1 MTFLL
6 VFLAAYADVT
16 YCVFW
21 ILHAYGYTLCDKK
34 QKCFEQLQ
42 RTSRMLFN
50 EKILGLAMITHTHS
64 QEPYQSQTKIEELE
78 SIRGLAALLV
88 VFFHIPK
95 WNTSLDIGIINN
107 GYLMVEL
114 FFVLS
119 GYVIYNAYAGKI
131 TNKSDLFRFQF
142 LRFGRLYPVHF
153 VFLVA
158 FIFIEIAKYIAQ
170 SKLGIASPNTQPF
183 RENNLTAIFQQIF
196 LVQAI
201 GPTHNAITFNGP
213 AWSISVEFYT
223 YLIFGMSIL
232 FVATKKDLLFSLIA
246 IVSLVLLV
254 SQTTFGFND
263 LFRCL
268 AGFFIGCLTALVTK
282 AQKTNIPKYASL
294 LVLASIV
301 FFLQLKTTKQY
312 DVAIYFLTAAL
323 IATLVLSK
331 NGYLNY
337 VLNLKVLTW
346 LGSISYAVYM
356 SHFAILWVINQ
367 VIRVILK
374 KPEIL
379 ISEKYTPQLSNIETL
394 IACVLLTLIVLSVS
408 AFVYRFIEKPMREK
422 SRRYAFQT
430 LN

>member
-1 MTFLL
+1 
-6 VFLAAYADVT
+6 
-16 YCVFW
+16 
-21 ILHAYGYTLCDKK
+21 
-34 QKCFEQLQ
+34 
-42 RTSRMLFN
+42 
-50 EKILGLAMITHTHS
+50 MITHK
-64 QEPYQSQTKIEELE
+64 QEPYQSSTKIEELE

-88 VFFHIPK
+88 VFYHIPK

-119 GYVIYNAYAGKI
+119 GYVIYTAYAEKI
-131 TNKSDLFRFQF
+131 TNKNDLFRFQF

-153 VFLVA
+153 VFLIA
-158 FIFIEIAKYIAQ
+158 FVFIEISKYIAQ

-183 RENNLTAIFQQIF
+183 VENNFTAIFQQIF

-232 FVATKKDLLFSLIA
+232 FAGKKKDLLFSLIA
-246 IVSLVLLV
+246 IVSLVLLA

-268 AGFFIGCLTALVTK
+268 AGFFTGCLTALVTK
-282 AQKTNIPKYASL
+282 EQETNIPKYASL

-301 FFLQLKTTKQY
+301 FFLQLKTTNQY
-312 DVAIYFLTAAL
+312 DVALYFLTAAL
-323 IATLVLSK
+323 IASLVHSK

-337 VLNLKVLTW
+337 VLKLKVLTW

-356 SHFAILWVINQ
+356 SHAAMLWVINQ

-379 ISEKYTPQLSNIETL
+379 ISEKYIPQLSYIETL
-394 IACVLLTLIVLSVS
+394 IACGLLTLIVLSVS

>member
-1 MTFLL
+1 
-6 VFLAAYADVT
+6 
-16 YCVFW
+16 
-21 ILHAYGYTLCDKK
+21 
-34 QKCFEQLQ
+34 
-42 RTSRMLFN
+42 
-50 EKILGLAMITHTHS
+50 MITHTHS

-201 GPTHNAITFNGP
+201 GPTHNATTFNGP

-232 FVATKKDLLFSLIA
+232 FVSTKKDLLFSLIA

-254 SQTTFGFND
+254 SQTTFGFDD

-356 SHFAILWVINQ
+356 SHAAILWVINQ